1 MAKVIGGSASRLK
14 RQARPSGLRQTHRL
28 THTISPLREVQCRQS
43 QPQIKASQSRH
54 QKSLQH
60 IPIADSRKNQAA
72 QTNCGKP

>member
-28 THTISPLREVQCRQS
+28 ANTISPLREMKCRQS
-43 QPQIKASQSRH
+43 QPQTKTSQSR
-54 QKSLQH
+54 QQNSLQH
-60 IPIADSRKNQAA
+60 ISIADSRKNQTA